1 MHAPCRHWPSM
12 QLARSMTR
20 SPLSL
25 PACLGG
31 IARRARPL
39 LQHVTA
45 PRAVP
50 GETVIAAKS
59 SLRQYHGAL
68 HPSTPGP
75 SRSRTESS
83 VLQGNLSAGA
93 ETMSPR
99 PKMTV
104 LRLED
109 LESVNH
115 HPTVSSSADV
125 PGLPT
130 LDTIPKPKRKRVSRA
145 KQSQKDTPGLAD
157 SQEEIVTVMPK
168 AIETK
173 MSEPKK
179 RITPLRKQIL
189 ELEATYPDCVLLVR
203 VGEFYELYDHN
214 AVEYGHLLGLKMG
227 SKVFGG
233 QTIPFTGF
241 PIRQLDRH
249 LETLVGRHH
258 LKVALCEQFQDDRET
273 GTRSF
278 RRSVHRIITPGTLID
293 EQFLDQAENN
303 WLLAVASDKTSHT
316 LGLSWLDLSTGDF
329 FTQETSYE
337 SFPNDLARIRP
348 REIILNSNLR
358 DEPEHA
364 VLEAIQKLGQF
375 VVSYEDM
382 RSAAQLALKNEN
394 EILSEAEE
402 YYGFDPRHLRPFTNR
417 EQSACLAILRY
428 VNHTQMGRRP
438 AVQQPIE
445 WRDNSIM
452 KIDRNTI
459 EALELV
465 RTLRDSS
472 RMGSLLYYL
481 DKTKTK
487 AGSRLLA
494 DWMTSPLTNIDK
506 INRRLD
512 MVEFIG
518 NDSHLMNDI
527 DVYLAECRDVQR
539 AIQKLSLGQI
549 DPQDLIAIRVTL
561 EALQRIKGR
570 MTDKIMLTASQK
582 ASRSKANTV
591 VPSLVRETV
600 DNIQGL
606 EHICALIRNVVDE
619 SMEQDQEY
627 GFINESV
634 SPILN
639 EMHNKLRELKGQRKT
654 LLDQWTLHLGGVKP
668 FEIKSSFGYRHIV
681 ELRSTITAERL
692 RELLNGGVVDVSH
705 ADQRRSKVRYQVPV
719 LSQLMDLI
727 ERMEAQIVQE
737 EMSILNAT
745 RSEILEESTAIVQNC
760 RYIAQLDVLLAFS
773 KIMLERQYTRPVL
786 NDSTLSRID
795 AGRHPVVELALQDE
809 GRHFVENSCAVG
821 QEELIWLLT
830 GPNMGGK
837 STFLRQNAILTIM
850 AQMGSF
856 VPAASAQL
864 GIVDKVFSRLGASDN
879 LANSQST
886 FMVEMSETASILQN
900 ATEKSLVIMDEVGRG
915 TATLDGCA
923 IAYATLH
930 HLYNTNRCR
939 TLFATHYHEL
949 ADMVGAINGRYGAV
963 GRTQVS
969 GEFVKDEQGM
979 PETATTGALQAWRG
993 QAPLA
998 HVRCYQTTL
1007 EKQGDESYAYVHQV
1021 VPGVCR
1027 QSHGIH
1033 VAKLAGMPPSAIEVS
1048 TRILEV
1054 LQSSEG

>member
-1 MHAPCRHWPSM
+1 MLAPGRHWPCM
-12 QLARSMTR
+12 KLARSMTR
-20 SPLSL
+20 SHLLL
-25 PACLGG
+25 PTFLGDF
-31 IARRARPL
+31 ARRARPL
-39 LQHVTA
+39 LQHVPA
-45 PRAVP
+45 SRSVD
-50 GETVIAAKS
+50 GETIIVSKS
-59 SLRQYHGAL
+59 SVRQYHAAL
-68 HPSTPGP
+68 HPSTPRP
-75 SRSRTESS
+75 SRSKADSNG
-83 VLQGNLSAGA
+83 VQGGLSAEA
-93 ETMSPR
+93 ETMSSR
-99 PKMTV
+99 PKLTV

-109 LESVNH
+109 LEGVNSN
-115 HPTVSSSADV
+115 PTILSSDDV
-125 PGLPT
+125 PGLPM
-130 LDTIPKPKRKRVSRA
+130 LDTTPKPKRKRVSRA
-145 KQSQKDTPGLAD
+145 KQSRKDAAGLAD
-157 SQEEIVTVMPK
+157 PQAEIVTLMPK
-168 AIETK
+168 GIETK
-173 MSEPKK
+173 ATESKK
-179 RITPLRKQIL
+179 RLTPLRKQIL

-227 SKVFGG
+227 SKVFSG

-249 LETLVGRHH
+249 LETLVGRHS
-258 LKVALCEQFQDDRET
+258 LKVALCEQYQDDRET

-364 VLEAIQKLGQF
+364 VLEAIQRLGQF

-382 RSAAQLALKNEN
+382 RSAAQLALKIEN

-438 AVQQPIE
+438 VVQQPIE
-445 WRDNSIM
+445 WKDNSIM

-459 EALELV
+459 EALELA

-512 MVEFIG
+512 MVEFLG

-527 DVYLAECRDVQR
+527 DVYLAECRDAQR
-539 AIQKLSLGQI
+539 AVQKLSLGQI
-549 DPQDLIAIRVTL
+549 DPQDLVAIRITL
-561 EALQRIKGR
+561 EALQKIKDR
-570 MTDKIMLTASQK
+570 MTDKIMLVTPQK
-582 ASRSKANTV
+582 VSRSKDSKAI
-591 VPSLVRETV
+591 PSLAQETV

-639 EMHNKLRELKGQRKT
+639 DMHTKLRELKGQRKT
-654 LLDQWTLHLGGVKP
+654 LLDRWTMHLGGVKP

-705 ADQRRSKVRYQVPV
+705 ADQRRSKVRYQVPE
-719 LSQLMDLI
+719 LSQLMDSI
-727 ERMEAQIVQE
+727 ERMEAQIVQQE
-737 EMSILNAT
+737 RSILNAT

-773 KIMLERQYTRPVL
+773 KIMLERQYTRPTL
-786 NDSTLSRID
+786 NNSTLSLID
-795 AGRHPVVELALQDE
+795 SGRHPVVELALQDE

-821 QEELIWLLT
+821 EEELIWLLT

-856 VPAASAQL
+856 VPASYAQL
-864 GIVDKVFSRLGASDN
+864 GVVDKVFSRLGASDN

-886 FMVEMSETASILQN
+886 FMVEMTETASILQN
-900 ATEKSLVIMDEVGRG
+900 ATERSLVIMDEVGRG

-949 ADMVGAINGRYGAV
+949 ADMVGAISGSYGAA
-963 GRTQVS
+963 GRREISDKSAKDRQDVPRIS
-969 GEFVKDEQGM
+969 AGGE
-979 PETATTGALQAWRG
+979 LQTWRG
-993 QAPLA
+993 QAPLT
-998 HVRCYQTTL
+998 HVRCYKTTL
-1007 EKQGDESYAYVHQV
+1007 EKQDDESYAYIHQV

-1033 VAKLAGMPPSAIEVS
+1033 VAKLAGMPASAIDVS
-1048 TRILEV
+1048 TKILEV
-1054 LQSSEG
+1054 LQTPNG

>member
-1 MHAPCRHWPSM
+1 
-12 QLARSMTR
+12 
-20 SPLSL
+20 
-25 PACLGG
+25 
-31 IARRARPL
+31 
-39 LQHVTA
+39 
-45 PRAVP
+45 
-50 GETVIAAKS
+50 
-59 SLRQYHGAL
+59 
-68 HPSTPGP
+68 
-75 SRSRTESS
+75 
-83 VLQGNLSAGA
+83 
-93 ETMSPR
+93 
-99 PKMTV
+99 MTV

-109 LESVNH
+109 LDSVNAN
-115 HPTVSSSADV
+115 PTIFSSDDV

-130 LDTIPKPKRKRVSRA
+130 LETTPKPKRKRVPRA
-145 KQSQKDTPGLAD
+145 KQSPKDTAGLAD
-157 SQEEIVTVMPK
+157 LQEEIVTIMPK
-168 AIETK
+168 AIEAKT
-173 MSEPKK
+173 SEPKK
-179 RITPLRKQIL
+179 RLTPLRKQIL

-233 QTIPFTGF
+233 QAIPFTGF

-303 WLLAVASDKTSHT
+303 WLLAVASDKTSRT
-316 LGLSWLDLSTGDF
+316 LGLSWLDISTGDF
-329 FTQETSYE
+329 FTQETTYD

-358 DEPEHA
+358 NDPEHA
-364 VLEAIQKLGQF
+364 VLVAIQQLGQF

-445 WRDNSIM
+445 WKDNSIM

-494 DWMTSPLTNIDK
+494 DWMTSPLTSIDK

-512 MVEFIG
+512 MVEFLG

-549 DPQDLIAIRVTL
+549 DPQDLVAIRITL
-561 EALQRIKGR
+561 EALQRIKDR

-582 ASRSKANTV
+582 TLQKASRFKASKL
-591 VPSLVRETV
+591 VPSLIQETV

-634 SPILN
+634 SPVLN
-639 EMHNKLRELKGQRKT
+639 EMHTKLRELKGQRKT
-654 LLDQWTLHLGGVKP
+654 LLDQWTLHLGGVRP

-719 LSQLMDLI
+719 LSQLMDSI
-727 ERMEAQIVQE
+727 ERMEAQIVQQE
-737 EMSILNAT
+737 KSILNAT
-745 RSEILEESTAIVQNC
+745 RSEILEESTAIIQNC

-786 NDSTLSRID
+786 NDR
-795 AGRHPVVELALQDE
+795 
-809 GRHFVENSCAVG
+809 
-821 QEELIWLLT
+821 
-830 GPNMGGK
+830 PNMGGK

-856 VPAASAQL
+856 VPAAYAQL
-864 GIVDKVFSRLGASDN
+864 GVVDKVFSRLGASDN

-886 FMVEMSETASILQN
+886 FMVEMTETASILQN
-900 ATEKSLVIMDEVGRG
+900 ATERSLVIMDEVGRG

-949 ADMVGAINGRYGAV
+949 ADMVGAINGNYGEA
-963 GRTQVS
+963 GRKKGS
-969 GEFVKDEQGM
+969 DEHAKDEQDVPKAAAG
-979 PETATTGALQAWRG
+979 ELQTWRG

-1033 VAKLAGMPPSAIEVS
+1033 VAKLAGMPSSAIEVS

-1054 LQSSEG
+1054 LQTPEG

>member
-1 MHAPCRHWPSM
+1 M
-12 QLARSMTR
+12 
-20 SPLSL
+20 
-25 PACLGG
+25 
-31 IARRARPL
+31 
-39 LQHVTA
+39 
-45 PRAVP
+45 
-50 GETVIAAKS
+50 
-59 SLRQYHGAL
+59 
-68 HPSTPGP
+68 
-75 SRSRTESS
+75 
-83 VLQGNLSAGA
+83 
-93 ETMSPR
+93 MSPR
-99 PKMTV
+99 PKLTV

-109 LESVNH
+109 LESVNSN
-115 HPTVSSSADV
+115 PTILSSDDV

-130 LDTIPKPKRKRVSRA
+130 LETTPRPKRKRASRA
-145 KQSQKDTPGLAD
+145 KQSQTETARLTDQD
-157 SQEEIVTVMPK
+157 QEIVTIMPK
-168 AIETK
+168 VI
-173 MSEPKK
+173 EPK
-179 RITPLRKQIL
+179 RRLTPLRKQIL

-227 SKVFGG
+227 SKVFSG

-329 FTQETSYE
+329 FTQETTYD

-364 VLEAIQKLGQF
+364 VLEAIQQLGQF

-438 AVQQPIE
+438 VVQQPVE
-445 WRDNSIM
+445 WKDNSIM

-512 MVEFIG
+512 MVEFLG
-518 NDSHLMNDI
+518 NDSHFMNDI

-549 DPQDLIAIRVTL
+549 DPQDLVAIRITL
-561 EALQRIKGR
+561 EALQRIKDR
-570 MTDKIMLTASQK
+570 MTDKIMLTDSQK
-582 ASRSKANTV
+582 ASKKAS
-591 VPSLVRETV
+591 VPWLVQETV

-639 EMHNKLRELKGQRKT
+639 EMHTKLRELKGQRKT
-654 LLDQWTLHLGGVKP
+654 LLDRWTLHLGGVKP

-692 RELLNGGVVDVSH
+692 KDLLNGGVVDVSH

-719 LSQLMDLI
+719 LSQLMDSI
-727 ERMEAQIVQE
+727 ERMEAQIVQQE
-737 EMSILNAT
+737 KSILNAT

-773 KIMLERQYTRPVL
+773 KIMLERQYTRPTL
-786 NDSTLSRID
+786 NNSTLSVIES
-795 AGRHPVVELALQDE
+795 GRHPVVELALQDE

-856 VPAASAQL
+856 VPAAYAQL

-886 FMVEMSETASILQN
+886 FMVEMTETASILQN

-930 HLYNTNRCR
+930 HLYNTNKCR

-949 ADMVGAINGRYGAV
+949 ADMVGAINGSYGAASRKEFLDEPMEDRQDAPMTV
-963 GRTQVS
+963 A
-969 GEFVKDEQGM
+969 GE
-979 PETATTGALQAWRG
+979 LQTWRG

-1007 EKQGDESYAYVHQV
+1007 EKQDDESFAYIHQV

-1033 VAKLAGMPPSAIEVS
+1033 VAKLAGMPQSAIEVS

-1054 LQSSEG
+1054 LQTPEG